1 MIKSLRDAVA
11 KLYDMEGSLEDSINQ
26 LRLDTSILNTKVD
39 GLQEQTETNKAK
51 LDSLSNKVSKLQ
63 EQVSKLQDTLD
74 SNTLDTKKLHTNHVL
89 KGDTYKDEVDTTKPN
104 DTDKDTVT
112 IHGERYKLTTDKP
125 TYSVVLDDDRL
136 VHDEVAMVNTS
147 DDATTYIT
155 QQQRLIAQNSLMYY
169 ILDDNDK
176 TIVSSLDMNAQPQDI
191 DKYMQA
197 YTLQVEYV
205 DSHKGSNMKVSKL
218 YSNSPLRK
226 YHEVTYVQS
235 LLLERYQNE
244 IVTTYGNNHRVSR
257 QLTV

>member
-39 GLQEQTETNKAK
+39 GLHDQTETNKDK
-51 LDSLSNKVSKLQ
+51 LDNLLTSLSSMKD
-63 EQVSKLQDTLD
+63 EVSKLQDTLD

-89 KGDTYKDEVDTTKPN
+89 KGDTYKDEVDTVILN
-104 DTDKDTVT
+104 DQ
-112 IHGERYKLTTDKP
+112 
-125 TYSVVLDDDRL
+125 RL

-147 DDATTYIT
+147 DGATTYIT
-155 QQQRLIAQNSLMYY
+155 EAQRQIAGNSLMYY

-176 TIVSSLDMNAQPQDI
+176 TIVSSLDMNAESQDI

-205 DSHKGSNMKVSKL
+205 DNHKGSGIKVSKL

-244 IVTTYGNNHRVSR
+244 IVTTYGNNNRVSR